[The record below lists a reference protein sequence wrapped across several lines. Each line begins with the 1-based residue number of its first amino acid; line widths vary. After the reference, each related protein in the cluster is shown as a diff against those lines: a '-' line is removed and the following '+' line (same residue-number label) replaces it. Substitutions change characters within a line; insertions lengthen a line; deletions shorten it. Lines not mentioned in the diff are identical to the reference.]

1 MYNKRSIITW
11 QNPPSWNRPLYMP
24 FEPLM
29 KVEEKLKTKRSV
41 FQPIK
46 KFLAFIVLVKINFK
60 KEIFFVF
67 F

>member
-41 FQPIK
+41 FQAIK
-46 KFLAFIVLVKINFK
+46 KNSCFYRFSQNNLK